1 MKKLLLFILISNIAF
16 GQLLDQS
23 EKELIPVKRFDN
35 IATRQVDENLINP
48 TIILNAGKSNFIWSG
63 GLKFGPKTHNG
74 KLRLLNG
81 NINLNEQN
89 ISGDVT
95 INMRSLNNSELAGTS
110 SERLV
115 GHLRSA
121 DFFDVDKYP
130 TAKLSIKKS
139 KIIEKLSD
147 GRYKMLIDGDMTIKS
162 KTNPISFEAII
173 DLTSEIKT
181 AEGILV
187 FNRNDFD
194 VQYRSEMHL
203 NDPKSFWNKL
213 QTTRDTAKDKV
224 INEEIEIQFN
234 VVSMPGMLS
243 K

>member
-1 MKKLLLFILISNIAF
+1 MKKILFAILISSFAF
-16 GQLLDQS
+16 GQLLNNS
-23 EKELIPVKRFDN
+23 EKEVIPVKKNTD
-35 IATRQVDENLINP
+35 IIRQVDESLISP
-48 TIILNAGKSNFIWSG
+48 MIILDPTKSRFVWNG

-81 NINLNEQN
+81 NIFLDQQS
-89 ISGDVT
+89 ISGDVV
-95 INMRSLNNSELAGTS
+95 INMLSLNNSELVGTS

-121 DFFDVDKYP
+121 DFFDVEQYP

-139 KIIEKLSD
+139 KVIEKLSD
-147 GRYKMLIDGDMTIKS
+147 GRYKMLVDGDMTVKS
-162 KTNPISFEAII
+162 KTNSISFEAII
-173 DLTSEIKT
+173 DLDSDVKT
-181 AEGILV
+181 ANGVLI

-203 NDPKSFWNKL
+203 DDPKSFWNKL

-224 INEEIEIQFN
+224 INEEIEIKFN
-234 VVSMPGMLS
+234 VVSRAGMLS

>member
-1 MKKLLLFILISNIAF
+1 MKKILFTILISSFAF
-16 GQLLDQS
+16 GQLLNNS
-23 EKELIPVKRFDN
+23 EKEVIPVKKDSD
-35 IATRQVDENLINP
+35 IIRQVDESLISP
-48 TIILNAGKSNFIWSG
+48 MIILDPVKSRFVWNG

-81 NINLNEQN
+81 NIFLDQQN
-89 ISGDVT
+89 ISGDVV
-95 INMRSLNNSELAGTS
+95 INMLSLNNSELVGTS
-110 SERLV
+110 SERIV

-121 DFFDVDKYP
+121 DFFDVEQYP

-139 KIIEKLSD
+139 KVIEKLND
-147 GRYKMLIDGDMTIKS
+147 GRYKMLIDGDMTVKS
-162 KTNPISFEAII
+162 KTNSISFEAII
-173 DLTSEIKT
+173 DLDSDVKT
-181 AEGILV
+181 ANGVLI

-203 NDPKSFWNKL
+203 DDPKSFWNKL

-224 INEEIEIQFN
+224 INEEIEIRFN
-234 VVSMPGMLS
+234 VVSRAGMLS

>member
-1 MKKLLLFILISNIAF
+1 MKRLLLFILISNIAF

-95 INMRSLNNSELAGTS
+95 INMLSLNNSELVGTS

-121 DFFDVDKYP
+121 DFFDVEKYP

-162 KTNPISFEAII
+162 KTNPIF
-173 DLTSEIKT
+173 KT
-181 AEGILV
+181 A
-187 FNRNDFD
+187 
-194 VQYRSEMHL
+194 
-203 NDPKSFWNKL
+203 K
-213 QTTRDTAKDKV
+213 A
-224 INEEIEIQFN
+224 
-234 VVSMPGMLS
+234 
-243 K
+243 